1 MEFAHAIA
9 ESSLTVDHGVNC
21 QRHNRYEQAI
31 RQSAR
36 FLNERRLR
44 LPEAMKHR
52 MALPTNTT
60 TLKVIKTVDSTT
72 VVGLFLD
79 LNCPC
84 KMANTSTLL
93 SLGSMLFVTQ
103 TKAARNLSL
112 CRQPTAYF
120 LL

>member
-1 MEFAHAIA
+1 
-9 ESSLTVDHGVNC
+9 
-21 QRHNRYEQAI
+21 
-31 RQSAR
+31 
-36 FLNERRLR
+36 
-44 LPEAMKHR
+44 MKHR

-79 LNCPC
+79 LSCSC
-84 KMANTSTLL
+84 KMANTSTPL

-103 TKAARNLSL
+103 TQAARNLSL

-120 LL
+120 LLWKIEGRMHLFYRVDATLWYLSIILLERDYLSQLPPMAVL